1 MNEDLRN
8 WFRDK
13 WVRMNTKGDIVG
25 DCARDEGEDKPKCL
39 PIAKARAMDKKDR
52 ASAVIRKRREDP
64 VADRAGKGNKPIN
77 VATEEV
83 STSELIKKSH
93 SKRGASG
100 TLKAKIKGPLTL
112 EKIRSL
118 KNRAN
123 ATTLDKKQAN
133 FYINMHSEEYLE
145 EKNTPT
151 NPGLWARAKSL
162 ARSKFDIYPSAYANG
177 WAAKWYKGKGGGWK
191 SVQEGTKM
199 KTLKE
204 ILAEGVAVSS
214 DFKLVN
220 SVDSQGRPTTR
231 KVRAHRKTINPI
243 SKDPSEEKPDVLA
256 SIQKF
261 VGRQYDEEVKLEEGY
276 NDLGREYG
284 GAGKGRS
291 ADAMETAKLTRQAK
305 DAAKKAGKTFDT
317 SAEYRM
323 WHMKQQSKK
332 SVKEEVEQVDE
343 VSTDGYHKAAV
354 KSRMDAAVKVMSS
367 MGSDKQAV
375 TRLNARN
382 KGLKRLSDRTSA
394 EMAKANSGPQK
405 QRVEKEPTEAERRGY
420 GQGRYMGDSVEL
432 EGEIIEASQSPSMRM
447 FKALQKI
454 KQQRETE
461 EARKKENEKRAL
473 TPKQT
478 NEAKDPREYDYEGDM
493 AKTQLRSIIAN
504 SQSVHDMLKDT
515 TNLAEWVQSKITKA
529 EDYISTVADYMT
541 AEVNE
546 SKDEEDYSKHHKLDP
561 DSGVEADQ
569 HIHVQLKKAID
580 STMKPYEVS
589 FKNGKK
595 HTVSSP
601 VAKTI
606 VTAIEKLK
614 PEHRKFAHDELHKS
628 YDSLMAVHKAITGK

>member
-13 WVRMNTKGDIVG
+13 WVRMNTKGDIIG
-25 DCARDEGEDKPKCL
+25 DCARDEGEGKPKCL

-52 ASAVIRKRREDP
+52 ASAAMRKRREDP

-83 STSELIKKSH
+83 STSDLIKKSH
-93 SKRGASG
+93 SKRGAPG

-112 EKIRSL
+112 AKVRSL

-133 FYINMHSEEYLE
+133 FYINMQSEEYLE
-145 EKNTPT
+145 EKNVPT
-151 NPGLWARAKSL
+151 NPALWARAKTL
-162 ARSKFDIYPSAYANG
+162 ARSKFDVYPSAYANG
-177 WAAKWYKGKGGGWK
+177 WAAKWYKGKGGSWK

-199 KTLKE
+199 KTLND

-220 SVDSQGRPTTR
+220 SVNAQGKPITR
-231 KVRAHRKTINPI
+231 KVRAHRKTISPQKNE
-243 SKDPSEEKPDVLA
+243 SEEKPDVLT

-261 VGRQYDEEVKLEEGY
+261 VGRQYDEEVEL
-276 NDLGREYG
+276 
-284 GAGKGRS
+284 
-291 ADAMETAKLTRQAK
+291 
-305 DAAKKAGKTFDT
+305 
-317 SAEYRM
+317 
-323 WHMKQQSKK
+323 
-332 SVKEEVEQVDE
+332 DE

-375 TRLNARN
+375 TKLNARN

-432 EGEIIEASQSPSMRM
+432 NGEIIEASQSPSIRM

-473 TPKQT
+473 TPKPT

-493 AKTQLRSIIAN
+493 AKTQLRSIIVN
-504 SQSVHDMLKDT
+504 SQAVHDMLKDT
-515 TNLAEWVQSKITKA
+515 TNIAEWVQSKITKA

-541 AEVNE
+541 AEMNE
-546 SKDEEDYSKHHKLDP
+546 QHVVEAKKEEDDEEDYSKNHKLDP

-606 VTAIEKLK
+606 VSAIEKLK
-614 PEHRKFAHDELHKS
+614 PEHRKVAHDELHKS

>member
-25 DCARDEGEDKPKCL
+25 DCARDEGEGKPKCL
-39 PIAKARAMDKKDR
+39 PVAKARAMSKDDR
-52 ASAVIRKRREDP
+52 AAATRRKRREDP
-64 VADRAGKGNKPIN
+64 VADRAGKGEKPIN

-93 SKRGASG
+93 SKRGAPG
-100 TLKAKIKGPLTL
+100 TLKAKIQGPLTL
-112 EKIRSL
+112 AKVRSL

-133 FYINMHSEEYLE
+133 FYINMQSEEYLE
-145 EKNTPT
+145 EKNVPT
-151 NPGLWARAKSL
+151 NPGLWARAKTL
-162 ARSKFDIYPSAYANG
+162 ARSKFDVYPSAYANG
-177 WAAKWYKGKGGGWK
+177 WAAKWYKGKGGSWK

-199 KTLKE
+199 KTLND

-220 SVDSQGRPTTR
+220 SVNAQGKPITR
-231 KVRAHRKTINPI
+231 KVRAHRKTISPQ
-243 SKDPSEEKPDVLA
+243 KMTSEEKPDVLA

-261 VGRQYDEEVKLEEGY
+261 VGRQYDE
-276 NDLGREYG
+276 D
-284 GAGKGRS
+284 
-291 ADAMETAKLTRQAK
+291 
-305 DAAKKAGKTFDT
+305 
-317 SAEYRM
+317 
-323 WHMKQQSKK
+323 
-332 SVKEEVEQVDE
+332 VELDE

-375 TRLNARN
+375 TKLNARN

-432 EGEIIEASQSPSMRM
+432 DGELIEGKKPVKSASIRWQE
-447 FKALQKI
+447 ALQRAK
-454 KQQRETE
+454 KQREEE
-461 EARKKENEKRAL
+461 EARNKENVKRAL

-504 SQSVHDMLKDT
+504 SQAVHDMLKDT

-541 AEVNE
+541 AEMNE
-546 SKDEEDYSKHHKLDP
+546 QHVVEAKKEEDDEEDYSKNHKLDP

-589 FKNGKK
+589 FKNGKT
-595 HTVSSP
+595 HSVSSP

-614 PEHRKFAHDELHKS
+614 PEHRKVAHDELHKS